1 MKWVLNKVGQTLRMT
16 VRSRMSQEVVAME
29 PKSEASEEERK
40 ETMNMREK
48 QIQVLVMLM
57 HESEAVRRNLGRLWL
72 VNGALVIGLV
82 AVGYLAWRK

>member
-1 MKWVLNKVGQTLRMT
+1 MKWVLNKVRQTLRMT
-16 VRSRMSQEVVAME
+16 VRSKMSQEVVAME

-40 ETMNMREK
+40 ETMIMREK

>member
-1 MKWVLNKVGQTLRMT
+1 MKWVLNKVRQTLRMT
-16 VRSRMSQEVVAME
+16 VRSKMSQEVVAME

-40 ETMNMREK
+40 ETMDMREK

-72 VNGALVIGLV
+72 VNGELVIGLV
-82 AVGYLAWRK
+82 AVGYLPWRK

>member
-1 MKWVLNKVGQTLRMT
+1 MT
-16 VRSRMSQEVVAME
+16 VRSKMSQEVVAME

-40 ETMNMREK
+40 ETMIMREK

-57 HESEAVRRNLGRLWL
+57 HESEAVRRKLGRLWL

>member
-1 MKWVLNKVGQTLRMT
+1 MKWVLNKVRQTLWMT
-16 VRSRMSQEVVAME
+16 VRSKMSQEVVAME

>member
-1 MKWVLNKVGQTLRMT
+1 MKWVLNKVRHTLRMT

-29 PKSEASEEERK
+29 PKSEASEEEWK

-72 VNGALVIGLV
+72 VNGALVIGMV